1 MTASSRL
8 SLLLAGTYKAVI
20 QNSDV
25 YQLSRIQMH
34 QLDTVATH
42 PCTKDTHMFAAHMDQ
57 LNCNNSYK
65 SAC

>member
-1 MTASSRL
+1 
-8 SLLLAGTYKAVI
+8 
-20 QNSDV
+20 
-25 YQLSRIQMH
+25 MH